1 MRTISKPRLWAIV
14 SIAIAASRARSLRRT
29 MIQLVTRQAIMSSVG
44 AAAGLGGGLM
54 KGEIAYS
61 PAAGK
66 AAIAA
71 MRAASLTF
79 GDYFP
84 DGSNTGDTE
93 AAPAIWDNRAGF
105 DAEIAKFAAAT
116 GTAMEAAGRAG
127 PADLDAFKAA
137 MGPVFGTC
145 KSCHEGFRVK
155 N

>member
-1 MRTISKPRLWAIV
+1 MLTISKCISIV
-14 SIAIAASRARSLRRT
+14 SVTVLAGLGVAHAADDPLA
-29 MIQLVTRQAIMSSVG
+29 TRQAVMSSVG
-44 AAAGLGGGLM
+44 GAAGLGGGMM

-66 AAIAA
+66 AAIAT

-84 DGSNTGDTE
+84 DGSDSGDTE
-93 AAPAIWDNRAGF
+93 AAPAIWSDRAGF

-116 GTAMEAAGRAG
+116 EAAAKASGKGG

-137 MGPVFGTC
+137 FGPIFGSC
-145 KSCHEGFRVK
+145 KACHEGYRVK